1 MVFGSVR
8 NHFREVEKKA
18 GLAGAQVWA
27 LSVVDAA
34 PGIGVTALARTMDIH
49 QSTASNLIKPLIAQ
63 GLLRTERSQTDGRS
77 RALFLTADG
86 RRVLKRVPGPFMG
99 VLPQALLALDRT
111 TLSRLD
117 RDLGRLVEV
126 MGADGRGEQTPLGA
140 PER

>member
-27 LSVVDAA
+27 LSVVDAS

-49 QSTASNLIKPLIAQ
+49 QSTASNLVKPLIAQ

-77 RALFLTADG
+77 RALFITADG
-86 RRVLKRVPGPFMG
+86 RRVLRRVPGPFMG

-140 PER
+140 PDR